1 MAPPILGDL
10 IVPGVNVEA
19 ARLTWMTAMLIMVIF
34 LIRALSDALVFADI
48 VTDIIVRRL
57 GIKEER
63 SLKRAARD
71 AIYIIIAILLAQAA
85 LPFLASIPN
94 IGGVLAAAVSLIALG
109 FFLLLMYDIGRIL
122 YRVIEERAGKV
133 ADWFVEVH
141 ERVTE
146 KKRK

>member
-1 MAPPILGDL
+1 MAPPILGDI
-10 IVPGVNVEA
+10 IVPGVNVK
-19 ARLTWMTAMLIMVIF
+19 ARELIWMTAMLIMVIF
-34 LIRALSDALVFADI
+34 LIRAMSDALVFADI
-48 VTDIIVRRL
+48 ITDVIVRRL
-57 GIKEER
+57 GIKKER

-94 IGGVLAAAVSLIALG
+94 IGGLLAAAVSLIALG
-109 FFLLLMYDIGRIL
+109 FFILLMYDIGRIL

-133 ADWFVEVH
+133 ADWLVEVH
-141 ERVTE
+141 ERVRE